1 MQKSLNSYEKTI
13 PQHVRAAL
21 ELKAR
26 TGRELQKG
34 DNVTFIKS
42 NDKIGAKAFELAKF
56 ADLDV
61 KKYKEL
67 LKSALEQ
74 LLDALGI
81 EYYEIKGYQ
90 KKEESQKSQKTLF

>member
-1 MQKSLNSYEKTI
+1 M
-13 PQHVRAAL
+13 
-21 ELKAR
+21 
-26 TGRELQKG
+26 
-34 DNVTFIKS
+34 
-42 NDKIGAKAFELAKF
+42 AKF